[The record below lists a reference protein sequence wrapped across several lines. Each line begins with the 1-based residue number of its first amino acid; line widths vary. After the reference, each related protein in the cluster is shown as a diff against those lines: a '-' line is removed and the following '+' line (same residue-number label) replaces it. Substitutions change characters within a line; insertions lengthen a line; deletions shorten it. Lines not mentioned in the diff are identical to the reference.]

1 MAMMFLTRTAKALY
15 PRKAVRRIATAPTAR
30 GVLGSRQFLRPV
42 SPSSPSGLRWAGRAF
57 FCAALAG
64 AAACASVSAS
74 AQAVSGA
81 NPPPSSMQASAA
93 GVLPAA
99 GGPCVQVD
107 VGGYRA
113 GHLDCAAQ
121 RLQAAVRQSQ
131 AQARAGIDIPTAG
144 APDVQVGVATQSGAS
159 LRLGPNLGVSAQ
171 AWRPDRLS
179 TQPRR

>member
-1 MAMMFLTRTAKALY
+1 MMFLTRTAKVLF
-15 PRKAVRRIATAPTAR
+15 PRRAVRRIATAQTAR
-30 GVLGSRQFLRPV
+30 GVLGTRQFLRPT
-42 SPSSPSGLRWAGRAF
+42 SPSFPSGLRWAGRAF
-57 FCAALAG
+57 FCVVLIGVVMAAP
-64 AAACASVSAS
+64 ASVS
-74 AQAVSGA
+74 AQAVSA
-81 NPPPSSMQASAA
+81 VPNPPTSIQPPAA

-144 APDVQVGVATQSGAS
+144 APDVQVGVASQSGAS